1 MVTIFGENLV
11 PIRDAFETTA
21 LQLAAHALMQLG
33 AILKKCVLVPVIV
46 VDSALQVLPSCI
58 RIS

>member
-33 AILKKCVLVPVIV
+33 AILKNASLSRP
-46 VDSALQVLPSCI
+46 L
-58 RIS
+58 